1 MKLKEKRRKSNM
13 SAEIIVQNHD
23 VVKSSLTNIITA
35 TNEIQSK
42 KIEYEMSNQND
53 LQAFTDFQNQL

>member
-1 MKLKEKRRKSNM
+1 M